1 MIKATKADVLACYR
15 LILGREPDEGGG
27 RNYFNLV
34 SNEDFPLDALVDTF
48 LSSSEFLRIQSLK
61 ETAASR
67 VENVEIDRFRMR
79 VAPDWNP
86 INKTIGTHRRYEPH
100 VAVHVKNLLK
110 SNMVFVDIGANIGYY
125 TLLAASRGAKVYA
138 FEPNTRNVWLL
149 GQSARDNGFDIKI
162 FPYALA
168 DTERLVLYNPQRGNG
183 QVTDLPTSLPS
194 EAQQILRSMT
204 LDGVLEGVRPD
215 LIKIDVEGA
224 EGLVL
229 QGAQR
234 TLDSRPVVISEFA
247 PNTLPAISG
256 VSPQEY
262 LDEFVRRGYSL
273 HVCEM
278 DLTLRE
284 VSTDEL
290 VKASSETTL
299 VDFFAIPPS

>member
-1 MIKATKADVLACYR
+1 MPSSPTRVTSGCW
-15 LILGREPDEGGG
+15 
-27 RNYFNLV
+27 V
-34 SNEDFPLDALVDTF
+34 S
-48 LSSSEFLRIQSLK
+48 
-61 ETAASR
+61 
-67 VENVEIDRFRMR
+67 
-79 VAPDWNP
+79 
-86 INKTIGTHRRYEPH
+86 
-100 VAVHVKNLLK
+100 
-110 SNMVFVDIGANIGYY
+110 
-125 TLLAASRGAKVYA
+125 
-138 FEPNTRNVWLL
+138 
-149 GQSARDNGFDIKI
+149 DNGFDIKI

-215 LIKIDVEGA
+215 LVKIDVEGA

-262 LDEFVRRGYSL
+262 LDELFVRRGYSL